1 MISCSSVAIVT
12 FTSRRRARARVC
24 YASRR
29 DVADRLDAGEGKLAI
44 DLVAIEHDGMPCNLT
59 YAAAMVRSRHT
70 QVLPKTCQKAF
81 RCLASKQI
89 LSMTGVILCI
99 QRVRDYGLQPVE
111 WHRGDSAVLLVHHD
125 VDKARS
131 SFVGIDHDMEQP
143 NRMLN
148 AGRKG
153 HC

>member
-1 MISCSSVAIVT
+1 
-12 FTSRRRARARVC
+12 
-24 YASRR
+24 
-29 DVADRLDAGEGKLAI
+29 
-44 DLVAIEHDGMPCNLT
+44 
-59 YAAAMVRSRHT
+59 
-70 QVLPKTCQKAF
+70 
-81 RCLASKQI
+81 
-89 LSMTGVILCI
+89 MTGVILCI